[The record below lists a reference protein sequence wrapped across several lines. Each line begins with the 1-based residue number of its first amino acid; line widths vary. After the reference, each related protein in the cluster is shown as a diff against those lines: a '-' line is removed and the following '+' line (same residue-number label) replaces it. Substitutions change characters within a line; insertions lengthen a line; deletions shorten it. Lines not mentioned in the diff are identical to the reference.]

1 MFGHEKNTGSESVLT
16 RLVTRCESDQELISS
31 IKVLEIQSK
40 GKCQFVLIYPIFFC
54 QSRTTAVRATTG
66 HISIQ
71 AQHCV
76 RRFFQFEAVCFCS
89 QFFLCVPGSGLFTF
103 NMISCVLY
111 IICTGN
117 NLEVVG
123 QLGNCIA
130 VRHPNL

>member
-40 GKCQFVLIYPIFFC
+40 GKGQFVLIYPIFFC

-89 QFFLCVPGSGLFTF
+89 QFLLCVPGCIKTEVLCAGYQQRTIIGSG
-103 NMISCVLY
+103 
-111 IICTGN
+111 
-117 NLEVVG
+117 
-123 QLGNCIA
+123 
-130 VRHPNL
+130 